1 MILTLV
7 IAAISVAILGLFYF
21 IGSAT
26 AKAAV
31 KAELTKIEAEGEA
44 SVKTVSADAKAV
56 IARIKTIL

>member
-7 IAAISVAILGLFYF
+7 IAAIFVAAVVFYF

-26 AKAAV
+26 AKAEV
-31 KAELTKIEAEGEA
+31 KAELAKIEAEGEA